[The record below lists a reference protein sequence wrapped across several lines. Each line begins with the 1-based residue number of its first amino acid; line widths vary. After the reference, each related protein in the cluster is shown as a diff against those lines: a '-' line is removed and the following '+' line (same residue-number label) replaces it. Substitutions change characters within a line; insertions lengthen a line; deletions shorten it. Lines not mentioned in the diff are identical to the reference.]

1 MSAFLLRLLAP
12 PDLLLLGYG
21 RSWTEAEGWCNG
33 GRDMCPLKSSL
44 EIFDAAVPDR
54 CYEIKGTKMYTTI
67 TKPRQQH
74 ACLKETSIQVMS
86 HTSQ

>member
-1 MSAFLLRLLAP
+1 
-12 PDLLLLGYG
+12 
-21 RSWTEAEGWCNG
+21 
-33 GRDMCPLKSSL
+33 MCPLKSSL
-44 EIFDAAVPDR
+44 EIFDAAVLDR